1 MNPRSVGKTV
11 RWARKR
17 AGMTQQDLAAAVQM
31 PQSTIARIEAGA
43 VTPMTATLMELLRA
57 TGHELTVEPI
67 LPPVDRDA
75 VLRHVREGIAWRA
88 RTALGRRAKDPSKSP
103 IRTVTRLQW
112 FGVPFVLVGDVAE
125 VAHGRIGPVG
135 AAVEVCVQATPVAEE
150 RLARAIADLGEQGR
164 SGRLRALTT
173 TAAGDDYDSL
183 SRNAARMTID
193 AGRTAPV
200 ASLPDLI
207 RDRRA
212 RGAPD
217 DLQAAAE
224 LVAILEDASSRPL

>member
-1 MNPRSVGKTV
+1 MNERTVGKTV

-17 AGMTQQDLAAAVQM
+17 AGMTQHDLAVAAHM
-31 PQSTIARIEAGA
+31 PQSTITRVEAGS
-43 VTPMTATLMELLRA
+43 VTPMAATLIELLRA
-57 TGHELTVEPI
+57 TGHELTVEPP

-75 VLRHVREGIAWRA
+75 VLRHVRAGIAWRA
-88 RTALGRRAKDPSKSP
+88 RTALGSRAKDPSKSP
-103 IRTVTRLQW
+103 IRTVMRLQW
-112 FGVPFVLVGDVAE
+112 FGVPFVLVGDLAE

-135 AAVEVCVQATPVAEE
+135 AGVEVCVQATPLAKE
-150 RLARAIADLGEQGR
+150 RLARAIEDLAELARG
-164 SGRLRALTT
+164 GRLRVLTT
-173 TAAGDDYDSL
+173 TAAGEDYESL
-183 SRNAARMTID
+183 SPNAVRMNID

-200 ASLPDLI
+200 ASLLDLI

-224 LVAILEDASSRPL
+224 LAAIREDSMARSL